1 MRQSTKGMLCA
12 ALLALLAG
20 CATVNVSGPAGDNAS
35 APVTAASTHW
45 RFDPSRPAAGRDGY
59 RPPRKLAVLLPM
71 TGQLATAA
79 SPVRDGLLA
88 AYYAERRERPELAFY
103 DTLGTPAGAVAARDR
118 AIAEGADQVLG
129 PLGRDEVSALFGGA
143 QVTPLLALNRGNA
156 APPEN
161 AADFSLAPEDE
172 GLAAAEYLLSRNARR
187 VLVLSNGDD
196 HAQRSVAALRT
207 RLEADGGTVAG
218 TLAIVGDKPGD
229 QSAALRAAATR
240 EGGVDA
246 LLIALR
252 GNQARLVVPQLFAA
266 GLGDKLRVAT
276 SQLSSGTGKAEEDRA
291 LDGIAFASETWLA
304 GGLPGLPSA
313 AALGKDLPTARGPA
327 ARLFAFGYDA
337 WLLSAYLQHL
347 AERPDASVQGATG
360 TLRLDAAGNVRRIP
374 AWATFS
380 NGIVVPL
387 TGRGG

>member
-1 MRQSTKGMLCA
+1 MRQSTKGILVA
-12 ALLALLAG
+12 ALLASLAG
-20 CATVNVSGPAGDNAS
+20 CATVNVSGPAADAPS
-35 APVTAASTHW
+35 APVAQANAHW
-45 RFDPSRPAAGRDGY
+45 RFDASRPAADRDGY
-59 RPPRKLAVLLPM
+59 RPPRRLAVLLPM

-79 SPVRDGLLA
+79 APVRDGLLA
-88 AYYAERRERPELAFY
+88 AYYAERRERSELVFY

-118 AIAEGADQVLG
+118 AVAEGADQVLG
-129 PLGRDEVSALFGGA
+129 PLGRDEVSALFQGA
-143 QVTPLLALNRGNA
+143 QGTPLLALNRGNA

-161 AADFSLAPEDE
+161 AGDFSLAPEDE
-172 GLAAAEYLLSRNARR
+172 GVAAAEYLLARNARR

-196 HAQRSVAALRT
+196 HAQRAVDALRA
-207 RLEADGGTVAG
+207 RLEADGGAVAG

-229 QSAALRAAATR
+229 QSAALRAAAAR

-252 GNQARLVVPQLFAA
+252 GSQARLVVPQLFAA

-291 LDGIAFASETWLA
+291 LDGIAFASETWVA
-304 GGLPGLPSA
+304 GGRSGLPSA
-313 AALGKDLPTARGPA
+313 ASLGKDLPTARGPA
-327 ARLFAFGYDA
+327 ARLFAFGHDA
-337 WLLSAYLQHL
+337 WLLSGYLQYL
-347 AERPDASVQGATG
+347 AEHPDATLQGATG
-360 TLRLDAAGNVRRIP
+360 ALRLDAAGHVRRTP